1 MTNNITLE
9 LTKCE
14 RDAWKEIAESK
25 MTAEEFERCCEA
37 VQRLLNE
44 FGANEFEKCCEEDA
58 YECKNI
64 EKLEEIANA

>member
-25 MTAEEFERCCEA
+25 MTADEFERCCESI
-37 VQRLLNE
+37 QKLLNE
-44 FGANEFEKCCEEDA
+44 YGEQLEDT
-58 YECKNI
+58 
-64 EKLEEIANA
+64 ANAQ